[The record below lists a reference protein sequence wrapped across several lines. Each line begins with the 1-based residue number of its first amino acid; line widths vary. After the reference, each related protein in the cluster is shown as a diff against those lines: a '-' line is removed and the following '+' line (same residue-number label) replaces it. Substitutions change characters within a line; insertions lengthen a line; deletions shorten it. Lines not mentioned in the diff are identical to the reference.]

1 MKFSAPHLPSMPVLG
16 RYQHSINFF
25 GLIDHTWND
34 DGSVASAAQRE
45 EEISWTSSSE
55 ILGLTRQE
63 ETGMGKQ
70 PRTKE
75 GSNGGR

>member
-1 MKFSAPHLPSMPVLG
+1 MVKSG
-16 RYQHSINFF
+16 E
-25 GLIDHTWND
+25 

-63 ETGMGKQ
+63 ETGMAKQ